1 MQEVDIQNWKR
12 KSHYELFGAYTD
24 PSFVVSVRLD
34 MTHFMA
40 HKPQGHG
47 FFAPFTYLLMTAANR
62 FEGLRIRWVDGKV
75 VLFDTVQ
82 PSYTVLLDDDNFA
95 FQSTA
100 YNASYAAFRSAIQQ
114 DIAAATTGANAD
126 ESDAFFQTNNRAD
139 LIYISSLPWIDTV
152 TISNP
157 LPYED
162 KMSMSIPRF
171 NWGKCVREGERYVLG
186 LSVTLN
192 HAYID
197 GYEASQML
205 TALQDLLDTCEN
217 YF

>member
-1 MQEVDIQNWKR
+1 MQEIDIQNWKR
-12 KSHYELFGAYTD
+12 RSHYELFGAYTD
-24 PSFVVSVRLD
+24 PSFVISVRLD

-40 HKPQGHG
+40 HKPAGHG
-47 FFAPFTYLLMTAANR
+47 FFAPFTYLLMNAANR
-62 FEGLRIRWVDGKV
+62 FEGLRIRWVDGRPV
-75 VLFDTVQ
+75 IFDTVH
-82 PSYTVLLDDDNFA
+82 PSYTVLLENENFA

-100 YNASYAAFRSAIQQ
+100 YDPSYAAFQTAMER
-114 DIAAATTGANAD
+114 DIEAVKTGANAT

-139 LIYISSLPWIDTV
+139 LIYISSLPWIDTQ
-152 TISNP
+152 TITNP

-171 NWGKCVREGERYVLG
+171 NWGKCVREDDRYAMG

-197 GYEASQML
+197 GFEASRML
-205 TALQDLLDTCEN
+205 QTLQQLLDTCET

>member
-1 MQEVDIQNWKR
+1 MKEIDIQNWNR
-12 KSHYELFGAYTD
+12 KSHYELFGSYAD

-40 HKPQGHG
+40 HKPAGHG
-47 FFAPFTYLLMTAANR
+47 FFAPFTYLLMTAANA
-62 FEGLRIRWVDGKV
+62 FDGLRIRWVDGRP

-82 PSYTVLLDDDNFA
+82 PSYTVLLEDQNFA
-95 FQSTA
+95 FQSTE
-100 YNASYAAFRSAIQQ
+100 YNADYAAFQAAMRR
-114 DIAAATTGANAD
+114 DIDGVRAEDST
-126 ESDAFFQTNNRAD
+126 FFQTNNRAD
-139 LIYISSLPWIDTV
+139 LVYLSSLPWIDTQ
-152 TISNP
+152 TITNP

-171 NWGKCVREGERYVLG
+171 NWGKCVKEGDGYRMG

-192 HAYID
+192 HAYVD
-197 GYEASQML
+197 GYEASMML
-205 TALQDLLDTCEN
+205 DKLQKLLDTCET

>member
-1 MQEVDIQNWKR
+1 MQEIDIQNWKR

-24 PSFVVSVRLD
+24 PSFVISVRLD

-40 HKPQGHG
+40 HKPAGHG

-62 FEGLRIRWVDGKV
+62 FEGLRIRWVDGRV
-75 VLFDTVQ
+75 VVFDAVH
-82 PSYTVLLDDDNFA
+82 PSYTVLLENENFA
-95 FQSTA
+95 FQSSV
-100 YNASYAAFRSAIQQ
+100 YEEDYAGFQAAMRRDLQ
-114 DIAAATTGANAD
+114 AATAEAPRD
-126 ESDAFFQTNNRAD
+126 EGFFQTNNRAD
-139 LIYISSLPWIDTV
+139 LIYLSSLPWLDTV
-152 TISNP
+152 TITNP

-171 NWGKCVREGERYVLG
+171 NWGKCVKEGDRYAMT
-186 LSVTLN
+186 LSATLN

-197 GYEASQML
+197 GYETGMML
-205 TALQDLLDTCEN
+205 NTLQELLDTCEN